1 MADPRPPP
9 CVLLERV
16 VRFVEAAG
24 LTSGGASRD
33 ADVAATI
40 EAGGWSWSRVQMMG
54 SAEEMERRMAPSV
67 KPVAFLADP
76 PQASSLHMLLPPPAR
91 TTLLG
96 IGEISGTHKG
106 IVVIYAHRCYL
117 LYDASNNHITAIPPV
132 PDSVFV
138 PLGRSAVLVSA
149 AGADDDDYIL
159 ADIRDQPR
167 APQGHHLRAGQE
179 RRRVD
184 PVVDSSPPSPST
196 SLWPT
201 YFFHIDTAFS
211 FAGTIFWVDLLKGIL
226 ICDEI
231 LSSPQGPRLVFVP
244 LRHCIDAHDK
254 PRHCFSPDGHRS
266 IGRVS
271 GAIKFLALI
280 GYCEEASCPAN
291 EVKLKTWSLS
301 PDFKH
306 WKEETTL
313 TVGDIWASESFNQD
327 GIMYAVNEDGIMYAV
342 LNHVKE
348 EPIPRLNEFGDSL
361 GIQLVPKANYMIR
374 FDMLQNKV
382 LSSTKISKKPTFRW
396 FTMTF
401 LASDFSAYLQDRQ
414 VLNLLT
420 TATLI
425 ATHSTSLAD
434 HPNHSIDA
442 YICHIKMLKQ
452 QARFL
457 RKRMSS
463 RQAGRSKRQGQ
474 AEPDPLT
481 SEGRPTALVRPFGIG
496 RSRASTADRLG
507 PYGRKNSPRGI
518 DTTSEPQQPAPLG
531 SKWGR
536 GGLCAVAATAAA
548 CTSRA
553 GDLAGEAQAVAVTP
567 TATTCFLAAPAAV
580 ARRRR
585 RWLIGCRSHGPI
597 FLQHMGFV

>member
-117 LYDASNNHITAIPPV
+117 LYDASNNHLTAIPPV

-159 ADIRDQPR
+159 ADIVTSCSRRGINPALPKATIFARVKNGGEWIQSSIP
-167 APQGHHLRAGQE
+167 HL
-179 RRRVD
+179 
-184 PVVDSSPPSPST
+184 PLPPH
-196 SLWPT
+196 LCGPT

-313 TVGDIWASESFNQD
+313 TVGDIWASESFNQM
-327 GIMYAVNEDGIMYAV
+327 GLPHVLPFSPLLGVNEDGIMYAV

-348 EPIPRLNEFGDSL
+348 EPIPRLNEFGDMHT
-361 GIQLVPKANYMIR
+361 Y
-374 FDMLQNKV
+374 
-382 LSSTKISKKPTFRW
+382 KIAR
-396 FTMTF
+396 
-401 LASDFSAYLQDRQ
+401 
-414 VLNLLT
+414 
-420 TATLI
+420 
-425 ATHSTSLAD
+425 
-434 HPNHSIDA
+434 
-442 YICHIKMLKQ
+442 MLKQ

-481 SEGRPTALVRPFGIG
+481 SEGRPTALLRPFGIG

-518 DTTSEPQQPAPLG
+518 DATSEPQQPAPLG

-536 GGLCAVAATAAA
+536 GGLCAVAATTAA

-580 ARRRR
+580 AP
-585 RWLIGCRSHGPI
+585 GGGRSRSRGPI

>member
-117 LYDASNNHITAIPPV
+117 LYDASNNHLTAIPPV

-159 ADIRDQPR
+159 ADIVTSCSRRGINPALPKATIFARVKNGGEWIQSSIP
-167 APQGHHLRAGQE
+167 HL
-179 RRRVD
+179 
-184 PVVDSSPPSPST
+184 PLPPH
-196 SLWPT
+196 LCGPT

-313 TVGDIWASESFNQD
+313 TVGDIWASESFNQM
-327 GIMYAVNEDGIMYAV
+327 GLPHVLPFSPLLGVNEDGIMYAV

-414 VLNLLT
+414 N
-420 TATLI
+420 AE
-425 ATHSTSLAD
+425 A
-434 HPNHSIDA
+434 
-442 YICHIKMLKQ
+442 
-452 QARFL
+452 
-457 RKRMSS
+457 
-463 RQAGRSKRQGQ
+463 AGK
-474 AEPDPLT
+474 
-481 SEGRPTALVRPFGIG
+481 V
-496 RSRASTADRLG
+496 
-507 PYGRKNSPRGI
+507 
-518 DTTSEPQQPAPLG
+518 PA
-531 SKWGR
+531 
-536 GGLCAVAATAAA
+536 
-548 CTSRA
+548 
-553 GDLAGEAQAVAVTP
+553 
-567 TATTCFLAAPAAV
+567 
-580 ARRRR
+580 
-585 RWLIGCRSHGPI
+585 
-597 FLQHMGFV
+597 